1 MQFDTGSKHHLREK
15 NIVYPTERSE
25 NAAAFSK
32 LAEKDIRFSMKM
44 MLAAGLRNTVT
55 ARLNCHFHWLFCSDI
70 LR

>member
-44 MLAAGLRNTVT
+44 MLADGL
-55 ARLNCHFHWLFCSDI
+55 
-70 LR
+70 